1 MDNNEENQRLINLL
15 LLLFL
20 ENQTLKVE
28 DSNHQIE
35 TLQQSIKS
43 LQEEIEFLREQNR
56 ILTTKISQDES
67 LLMFTKTI
75 LNQQE
80 NLLNKL
86 MNESTDKS
94 QKISVGGDFNIN
106 ATQSVVNLR
115 DIIGDVNHTINQIPA
130 DTSPQNQELK
140 TLLQELTEAIQI
152 EANLDDDEKA
162 TAASQVKKIAQAS
175 QNPDDSALQTK
186 AKKAVNLLETI
197 SQGLEPASKLFKACQ
212 KVLPLILGLLGL

>member
-152 EANLDDDEKA
+152 EATLDDDEKA

-175 QNPDDSALQTK
+175 QNPDNSALQTK

-197 SQGLEPASKLFKACQ
+197 SKGLEPASKLFKACQ
-212 KVLPLILGLLGL
+212 KVLPLISGFLGL

>member
-1 MDNNEENQRLINLL
+1 MIQQPEMNPFIENIL
-15 LLLFL
+15 
-20 ENQTLKVE
+20 QTLAENNLNLEAEAIRQYQESLLQMIQSLQGKIAYFKAL
-28 DSNHQIE
+28 NRQI
-35 TLQQSIKS
+35 LQKENEYFAIINR
-43 LQEEIEFLREQNR
+43 LLAQEEIL
-56 ILTTKISQDES
+56 I
-67 LLMFTKTI
+67 
-75 LNQQE
+75 
-80 NLLNKL
+80 NKL

-94 QKISVGGDFNIN
+94 QKINVGGDFNIN

-152 EANLDDDEKA
+152 EATLDDEEKA
-162 TAASQVKKIAQAS
+162 EAATQVKKIAQAS

-197 SQGLEPASKLFKACQ
+197 SKGLEPASKLFKACQ

>member
-1 MDNNEENQRLINLL
+1 MDNNEENQRLVNVLL
-15 LLLFL
+15 LLLL
-20 ENQTLKVE
+20 ENQTLTVE
-28 DSNHQIE
+28 DLTRQVE
-35 TLQQSIKS
+35 TLQQSIQS

-56 ILTTKISQDES
+56 VLTTKISQDEN

-94 QKISVGGDFNIN
+94 QKINVGGNLNIN
-106 ATQSVVNLR
+106 ANQSVVNLR

-152 EANLDDDEKA
+152 EATLDDEEKA
-162 TAASQVKKIAQAS
+162 EAANQVKKIAQAS
-175 QNPDDSALQTK
+175 QSPDDSSLQTK

-197 SQGLEPASKLFKACQ
+197 SKGLEPASKLFKACQ
-212 KVLPLILGLLGL
+212 RILPLIIGFLGL

>member
-1 MDNNEENQRLINLL
+1 MDNNEENQRLVNVLL
-15 LLLFL
+15 LLLL
-20 ENQTLKVE
+20 ENQTLTVE
-28 DSNHQIE
+28 DWTRQVE
-35 TLQQSIKS
+35 TLQQSIQF

-56 ILTTKISQDES
+56 VLTTKISQDEN

-94 QKISVGGDFNIN
+94 QKINVGGNLNIN
-106 ATQSVVNLR
+106 ANQSVVNLR

-130 DTSPQNQELK
+130 DNSPQNQELK

-152 EANLDDDEKA
+152 EATLDDEEKA
-162 TAASQVKKIAQAS
+162 EAANQVKKIAQAS
-175 QNPDDSALQTK
+175 QNPDDSSLQTK

-197 SQGLEPASKLFKACQ
+197 SKGLEPASKLFKACQ
-212 KVLPLILGLLGL
+212 RILPLIIGFLGL

>member
-1 MDNNEENQRLINLL
+1 MIQQPEMNPFIENIL
-15 LLLFL
+15 
-20 ENQTLKVE
+20 QTLANNNLTSE
-28 DSNHQIE
+28 AE
-35 TLQQSIKS
+35 TIRQYQESLLQMIQS
-43 LQEEIEFLREQNR
+43 LQEEIAYFKALNR
-56 ILTTKISQDES
+56 QILQKENEYFAIINR
-67 LLMFTKTI
+67 LLVQEEI
-75 LNQQE
+75 LI
-80 NLLNKL
+80 NKL

-94 QKISVGGDFNIN
+94 QKINVGGDFNIN

-152 EANLDDDEKA
+152 EATLDDDEKA

-175 QNPDDSALQTK
+175 QNLDDSALQTK

-212 KVLPLILGLLGL
+212 KVLPLILGFLGI

>member
-1 MDNNEENQRLINLL
+1 MDNNEDNQRLINLL
-15 LLLFL
+15 LLLLL

-28 DSNHQIE
+28 DLTCQVE

-56 ILTTKISQDES
+56 ILTTKISQDEN
-67 LLMFTKTI
+67 LLIFTKTI
-75 LNQQE
+75 LD
-80 NLLNKL
+80 KL

-94 QKISVGGDFNIN
+94 QKINVGGDFNIN

-152 EANLDDDEKA
+152 EATLDDDEKA
-162 TAASQVKKIAQAS
+162 TAANQIKKIAQAS

-197 SQGLEPASKLFKACQ
+197 SNGLEPASKLFKACQ

>member
-1 MDNNEENQRLINLL
+1 MDNNEENQRLVNVLL
-15 LLLFL
+15 LLLL
-20 ENQTLKVE
+20 ENQTLTVE
-28 DSNHQIE
+28 DLTRQVE
-35 TLQQSIKS
+35 TLQQSIQF

-56 ILTTKISQDES
+56 ILTKKISQDEN

-94 QKISVGGDFNIN
+94 QKINVGGNFNIN

-152 EANLDDDEKA
+152 EATLDDEEKA
-162 TAASQVKKIAQAS
+162 EAANQVKKIAQAS
-175 QNPDDSALQTK
+175 QNPDDSAIQTK

-197 SQGLEPASKLFKACQ
+197 AKGLEPASKLFKACQ
-212 KVLPLILGLLGL
+212 KILPLIMGFLGL

>member
-1 MDNNEENQRLINLL
+1 MANQEESQSFVHWLLSLILQSHALTIKAYQSQIEILQKTDQSLQAEIKTQKQKNSELTAKILKEENLLIVT
-15 LLLFL
+15 
-20 ENQTLKVE
+20 Q
-28 DSNHQIE
+28 
-35 TLQQSIKS
+35 
-43 LQEEIEFLREQNR
+43 
-56 ILTTKISQDES
+56 
-67 LLMFTKTI
+67 TI
-75 LNQQE
+75 LRQQE
-80 NLLNKL
+80 TLLNKL

-94 QKISVGGDFNIN
+94 QKINVGGNFNIN

-115 DIIGDVNHTINQIPA
+115 DIMGDVNHSINQIPV

-152 EANLDDDEKA
+152 EATLDDDEKA

-197 SQGLEPASKLFKACQ
+197 SKGLEPASKLFKACQ
-212 KVLPLILGLLGL
+212 KILPLILGLLGI

>member
-1 MDNNEENQRLINLL
+1 MIQQPEMNPFIENIL
-15 LLLFL
+15 
-20 ENQTLKVE
+20 QTLANNNLISEAETIRQYQESLLQMIQSLQGEIAYFKAL
-28 DSNHQIE
+28 NRQI
-35 TLQQSIKS
+35 LQKENEYFAIINR
-43 LQEEIEFLREQNR
+43 LLAQEEIL
-56 ILTTKISQDES
+56 I
-67 LLMFTKTI
+67 
-75 LNQQE
+75 
-80 NLLNKL
+80 NKL

-94 QKISVGGDFNIN
+94 QKINVGGNFNIN

-152 EANLDDDEKA
+152 EATLDDDEKA
-162 TAASQVKKIAQAS
+162 TAANQVKKIAQAS
-175 QNPDDSALQTK
+175 QNLDDSALQTK

-212 KVLPLILGLLGL
+212 KVLPLILGLLGI

>member
-1 MDNNEENQRLINLL
+1 MDNNEENQRLVNVLL
-15 LLLFL
+15 LLLL

-28 DSNHQIE
+28 DLTRQVE
-35 TLQQSIKS
+35 TLQQSIQS

-56 ILTTKISQDES
+56 VLTKKISQDEN

-86 MNESTDKS
+86 MNEATDKS
-94 QKISVGGDFNIN
+94 QEINVGGNLNIN
-106 ATQSVVNLR
+106 ANQSVVNLR

-140 TLLQELTEAIQI
+140 TLLQELTEAIQT
-152 EANLDDDEKA
+152 EATLDDEEKA
-162 TAASQVKKIAQAS
+162 EAANQVKKIAQAS
-175 QNPDDSALQTK
+175 QSPDDSALQTK

-197 SQGLEPASKLFKACQ
+197 SKGLEPASKLFKACQ
-212 KVLPLILGLLGL
+212 KILPLILGFLGL

>member
-15 LLLFL
+15 LLLLL

-28 DSNHQIE
+28 DLTHQVE
-35 TLQQSIKS
+35 NLQKNIKS

-56 ILTTKISQDES
+56 ILTTKISQEES

-80 NLLNKL
+80 ILINKL

-94 QKISVGGDFNIN
+94 QKISVGGNFNIN

-152 EANLDDDEKA
+152 EATLDDDEKA
-162 TAASQVKKIAQAS
+162 TAASQVKKIAQAN

-197 SQGLEPASKLFKACQ
+197 SQGLEPASKLLKACQ

>member
-1 MDNNEENQRLINLL
+1 MESGDKQKFLNFPKSLFGEIQRLKFENLNYKL
-15 LLLFL
+15 EATQEKVITLEEQIKFL
-20 ENQTLKVE
+20 KE
-28 DSNHQIE
+28 QI
-35 TLQQSIKS
+35 IFFK
-43 LQEEIEFLREQNR
+43 EQNNSL
-56 ILTTKISQDES
+56 IDKLSQDKK
-67 LLMFTKTI
+67 LLA
-75 LNQQE
+75 
-80 NLLNKL
+80 LLTYF
-86 MNESTDKS
+86 MSESTDKS

-152 EANLDDDEKA
+152 EATLDDDEKA

-175 QNPDDSALQTK
+175 QNPDDSALQIK

-197 SQGLEPASKLFKACQ
+197 SKGLEPASKLFKACQ

>member
-1 MDNNEENQRLINLL
+1 MANQEESQSFVYWLLSLILESHALTIEAYQSQIEILQKTVQSLQAEIKTLKQKNSELTAKILKEENLL
-15 LLLFL
+15 VVT
-20 ENQTLKVE
+20 Q
-28 DSNHQIE
+28 
-35 TLQQSIKS
+35 
-43 LQEEIEFLREQNR
+43 
-56 ILTTKISQDES
+56 
-67 LLMFTKTI
+67 TI
-75 LNQQE
+75 LRQQE
-80 NLLNKL
+80 TLLNKL

-94 QKISVGGDFNIN
+94 QKISVGGNFNIN

-152 EANLDDDEKA
+152 EATLDDEEKA
-162 TAASQVKKIAQAS
+162 EAASQVKKIAQAT

-197 SQGLEPASKLFKACQ
+197 SKGLEPVSKLFKACQ

>member
-115 DIIGDVNHTINQIPA
+115 DIMGDVNHTINQIPA

-152 EANLDDDEKA
+152 EATLDDDEKA

-175 QNPDDSALQTK
+175 QNPDDSALQIK

-197 SQGLEPASKLFKACQ
+197 SKGLEPASKLFKACQ

>member
-1 MDNNEENQRLINLL
+1 MDNNEENQRLVNLL
-15 LLLFL
+15 LLLLL

-28 DSNHQIE
+28 DLTSQVE

-56 ILTTKISQDES
+56 ILITKISQDES

-94 QKISVGGDFNIN
+94 QKINVGGNFNIN

-152 EANLDDDEKA
+152 EATLDDDEKA
-162 TAASQVKKIAQAS
+162 TAASQVKKIAQAT
-175 QNPDDSALQTK
+175 QNLDDSALQTK
-186 AKKAVNLLETI
+186 AKKAINLLETI
-197 SQGLEPASKLFKACQ
+197 SNGLEPASKLFKACQ
-212 KVLPLILGLLGL
+212 KVLPLILGLLGI

>member
-1 MDNNEENQRLINLL
+1 LEATQEKVITLEEQIK
-15 LLLFL
+15 FL
-20 ENQTLKVE
+20 KE
-28 DSNHQIE
+28 QI
-35 TLQQSIKS
+35 IFFK
-43 LQEEIEFLREQNR
+43 EQNNSL
-56 ILTTKISQDES
+56 IDKLSQDKK
-67 LLMFTKTI
+67 LLA
-75 LNQQE
+75 
-80 NLLNKL
+80 LLTYF
-86 MNESTDKS
+86 MSESTDKS

-152 EANLDDDEKA
+152 EATLDDDEKA

-175 QNPDDSALQTK
+175 QNPDDSALQIK

-197 SQGLEPASKLFKACQ
+197 SKGLEPASKLFKACQ

>member
-1 MDNNEENQRLINLL
+1 MIQQPEMNPFIENIL
-15 LLLFL
+15 
-20 ENQTLKVE
+20 QTLANNNLTSE
-28 DSNHQIE
+28 AE
-35 TLQQSIKS
+35 TIRQYQESLLQMIQS
-43 LQEEIEFLREQNR
+43 LQEEIAYFKALNR
-56 ILTTKISQDES
+56 QILQKENEYFAIINR
-67 LLMFTKTI
+67 LLVQEEI
-75 LNQQE
+75 LI
-80 NLLNKL
+80 NKL
-86 MNESTDKS
+86 MNESTDKT
-94 QKISVGGDFNIN
+94 QKINVGGDFNIN

-152 EANLDDDEKA
+152 EATLDDDEKA

-175 QNPDDSALQTK
+175 QNPDDSAIQTK

>member
-1 MDNNEENQRLINLL
+1 MDNNEDNQRLINLL
-15 LLLFL
+15 LLLLL

-28 DSNHQIE
+28 DLTCQVE

-56 ILTTKISQDES
+56 ILTTKISQDEN
-67 LLMFTKTI
+67 LLIFTKTI
-75 LNQQE
+75 
-80 NLLNKL
+80 LNKL

-94 QKISVGGDFNIN
+94 QKINVGGNFNIN

-130 DTSPQNQELK
+130 DTSPQNQEIK

-152 EANLDDDEKA
+152 EATLDDDEKA
-162 TAASQVKKIAQAS
+162 TAASQIKKIAQAS

-197 SQGLEPASKLFKACQ
+197 SNGLEPASKLFKACQ

>member
-1 MDNNEENQRLINLL
+1 MIQQPEMNPFIENIL
-15 LLLFL
+15 
-20 ENQTLKVE
+20 QTLANNNLTSE
-28 DSNHQIE
+28 AE
-35 TLQQSIKS
+35 TIRQYQESLLQMIQS
-43 LQEEIEFLREQNR
+43 LQEEIAYFKALNR
-56 ILTTKISQDES
+56 QILQKENEYFAIINR
-67 LLMFTKTI
+67 LLVQEEI
-75 LNQQE
+75 LI
-80 NLLNKL
+80 NKL
-86 MNESTDKS
+86 MNESTDKT
-94 QKISVGGDFNIN
+94 QKINVGGDFNIN

-152 EANLDDDEKA
+152 EATLDDDEKA

-212 KVLPLILGLLGL
+212 KVLPLILGFLGI

>member
-15 LLLFL
+15 LLLLL

-28 DSNHQIE
+28 DLTFQVE
-35 TLQQSIKS
+35 TLQQSIQS

-94 QKISVGGDFNIN
+94 QKINVGGDFNIN

-152 EANLDDDEKA
+152 EATLDDDEKA
-162 TAASQVKKIAQAS
+162 TAASQVKKIAQAT
-175 QNPDDSALQTK
+175 QNLDDSVLQTK

-197 SQGLEPASKLFKACQ
+197 SKGLEPASKLFKACQ
-212 KVLPLILGLLGL
+212 KVLPLILGLLGI

>member
-1 MDNNEENQRLINLL
+1 MDNNEDNQRLINLL
-15 LLLFL
+15 LLLL
-20 ENQTLKVE
+20 IENQTLKVE
-28 DSNHQIE
+28 DLTRQVE
-35 TLQQSIKS
+35 TLQQSIQS

-115 DIIGDVNHTINQIPA
+115 DIMGDVNHTINQIPA

-152 EANLDDDEKA
+152 EATLDDDEKA

-175 QNPDDSALQTK
+175 QNPDDSALQIK

-197 SQGLEPASKLFKACQ
+197 SKGLEPASKLFKACQ

>member
-15 LLLFL
+15 VLLFL

-28 DSNHQIE
+28 DLTCHVEN
-35 TLQQSIKS
+35 LQQSIQS

-86 MNESTDKS
+86 MNESSDKS
-94 QKISVGGDFNIN
+94 QKINVGGNFNIN

-115 DIIGDVNHTINQIPA
+115 DIIGDVNHSINQIPA

-162 TAASQVKKIAQAS
+162 TAASQVKNIAQAS

-197 SQGLEPASKLFKACQ
+197 SKGLEPASKLFKAGQ
-212 KVLPLILGLLGL
+212 KILPLILGLLGL

>member
-15 LLLFL
+15 LLLLL

-28 DSNHQIE
+28 DLTFQVE
-35 TLQQSIKS
+35 TLQQTIQS

-86 MNESTDKS
+86 MNESSDKS
-94 QKISVGGDFNIN
+94 QKINVGGNFNIN

-152 EANLDDDEKA
+152 EATLDDDEKA

-197 SQGLEPASKLFKACQ
+197 SKGLEPASKLFKACQ
-212 KVLPLILGLLGL
+212 KVLPLILGLLGI

>member
-1 MDNNEENQRLINLL
+1 MIQQSEMNPFIENIL
-15 LLLFL
+15 
-20 ENQTLKVE
+20 QTLANNNLISEAETIRQYQESLLQMIQSLQGEIAYFKAL
-28 DSNHQIE
+28 NRQI
-35 TLQQSIKS
+35 LQKENEYFAIINR
-43 LQEEIEFLREQNR
+43 LLAQEEIL
-56 ILTTKISQDES
+56 I
-67 LLMFTKTI
+67 
-75 LNQQE
+75 
-80 NLLNKL
+80 NKL
-86 MNESTDKS
+86 MNEFTDKS
-94 QKISVGGDFNIN
+94 QNISVGGNFNIN

-152 EANLDDDEKA
+152 EATLDDEEKA

-175 QNPDDSALQTK
+175 QNPDDSAIQTK

-197 SQGLEPASKLFKACQ
+197 SKGLEPASKLFKACQ

>member
-1 MDNNEENQRLINLL
+1 MNNNDESQRIANLL
-15 LLLFL
+15 LFLIL

-28 DSNHQIE
+28 DSTRQIE

-56 ILTTKISQDES
+56 ILTTKISQEES

-80 NLLNKL
+80 NLLNKV

-94 QKISVGGDFNIN
+94 QKINVGGNFNIN

-115 DIIGDVNHTINQIPA
+115 DIIGDV
-130 DTSPQNQELK
+130 
-140 TLLQELTEAIQI
+140 
-152 EANLDDDEKA
+152 
-162 TAASQVKKIAQAS
+162 IAEF
-175 QNPDDSALQTK
+175 T
-186 AKKAVNLLETI
+186 
-197 SQGLEPASKLFKACQ
+197 
-212 KVLPLILGLLGL
+212 

>member
-1 MDNNEENQRLINLL
+1 MDNNEDNQRLINLL
-15 LLLFL
+15 LLLL
-20 ENQTLKVE
+20 IENQTLKVE
-28 DSNHQIE
+28 DLTRQVE
-35 TLQQSIKS
+35 TLQQSIQS

-94 QKISVGGDFNIN
+94 QKINVGGNFNIN

-115 DIIGDVNHTINQIPA
+115 DIIGDVNHSINQIPA

-152 EANLDDDEKA
+152 EATLDDEEKA
-162 TAASQVKKIAQAS
+162 EAASQVKKIAQAS

-197 SQGLEPASKLFKACQ
+197 SKGLEPASKLFKACQ